1 MEITP
6 LILTY
11 NEEPNIARA
20 LERLTWA
27 KEIVLVDSCSTDGTC
42 AIASRFKNVRLL
54 ERRFDDHTSQWNY
67 GLDQISTEWVL
78 SLDADYVLEPGFED
92 ELAALSPSPTISA
105 YATLFRYCINGKP
118 LRGTLYPPRHV
129 LFRRASCR
137 YEQDGH
143 TQLLKVNGSTGQLR
157 SRILHDDRKPLSHW
171 LQAQDRYAKL
181 EAQKLLVSEGQLSI
195 QDRIR
200 CCAVVAP
207 FLVFF
212 YTLLAKGL
220 IFDGWPGWFYVF
232 QRVLAELMLSLRLLE
247 AKIGKLKSEN

>member
-11 NEEPNIARA
+11 NEEPNIART

-54 ERRFDDHTSQWNY
+54 ERKFDDHTSQWNY

-92 ELAALSPSPTISA
+92 ELAALNSLPNISA
-105 YATLFRYCINGKP
+105 YAASFQYCIEGKP
-118 LRGTLYPPRHV
+118 LRGTLYPPRCV
-129 LFRRASCR
+129 LFRRALCR
-137 YEQDGH
+137 YEPDGH
-143 TQLLKVNGSTGQLR
+143 TQLLKVKGSIGQLR

-171 LQAQDRYAKL
+171 IQSQDRYAKL
-181 EAQKLLVSEGQLSI
+181 EAQKLLSNGVELSI
-195 QDRIR
+195 QDKIR
-200 CCAVVAP
+200 RCVIFAP

-212 YTLLAKGL
+212 YTLLGKGL

-232 QRVLAELMLSLRLLE
+232 QRVLAELMLSLRLIE